1 MSATSPLLRVENLT
15 VRFGRESRGLG
26 VVDGASFDVAPGETV
41 CLVGESG
48 CGKTVTALSI
58 LRLEEHRGGHIAA
71 GGIVFEGRD
80 LVGLPPA
87 ELEGLRGKRIAMVF
101 QEPMTAFDP
110 VFTIGAQVVET
121 ILRHERVSRDEAWE
135 RAVGLLDR
143 VHIPDARLRVK
154 QIQPD
159 L

>member
-58 LRLEEHRGGHIAA
+58 LRLEEHRGGHIAT
-71 GGIVFEGRD
+71 GGIVFDGRGV
-80 LVGLPPA
+80 VGLA
-87 ELEGLRGKRIAMVF
+87 VAGLEALRG
-101 QEPMTAFDP
+101 Q
-110 VFTIGAQVVET
+110 G
-121 ILRHERVSRDEAWE
+121 
-135 RAVGLLDR
+135 VGR
-143 VHIPDARLRVK
+143 GF
-154 QIQPD
+154 
-159 L
+159 